1 MHGLTLDSVRFL
13 ASAIYLLKDRVRMR
27 WGDKLE
33 FTASGAE
40 RFHLRA
46 ARCAAARIEGQRH
59 RSVRGKNKISTL
71 NFCFFGNAAGRHDTE
86 WEPRVCTQRNAIPIH
101 FKQDPP

>member
-1 MHGLTLDSVRFL
+1 MQGLTLDSVRFL
-13 ASAIYLLKDRVRMR
+13 ASVIYLLKDRVRMR

-46 ARCAAARIEGQRH
+46 ARCAAARIEGQPH
-59 RSVRGKNKISTL
+59 SWVREKTK
-71 NFCFFGNAAGRHDTE
+71 FV
-86 WEPRVCTQRNAIPIH
+86 P
-101 FKQDPP
+101 